1 MKKLPI
7 KQIYLLLIIVVGIVS
22 LSVYS
27 TYALFTYDK
36 ETGKVVHIG
45 TPNNLLIHTSI
56 NEYRRISIPSDTEYK
71 VDIDINNPKDIPLC
85 YSVWYNDFDKNITVL
100 KDEHS
105 ITNGIIESKNIL
117 RTSLIIINDSEES
130 IDVNL
135 GIATSEYNNTCSLDL
150 PSNKK
155 IITENYTN
163 NYLVDYVKNAINK
176 EVKKDAN
183 YEVIKDIKILNL
195 NDNLT
200 IANKFT
206 FKDGIFTLEDS
217 YQTTLT
223 IFNNDFTK
231 EKDYYICENN
241 DHCNILYKI
250 KDIDN
255 GYTIDKY
262 IGFTESNN
270 GILEYNN
277 NYVYYGGNPDNYICF
292 NDEDNCE
299 LWRIIGIFYNT
310 DKKYY
315 NTKIIKDDYLFTMN
329 YKDYSTDDD
338 ENTIYN
344 DYKDSNIDKIFNK
357 YYLNTSLSEDNILS
371 SSLSVD
377 SINKIIP
384 FKYNL
389 DYNNNLDVKVNNIYT
404 YNSKNDYT
412 TKVGLMSFSDYLYAG
427 SCTDKN
433 VIEYNGCTS
442 NNYLYK
448 NSLEYTMTRVDTTLD
463 KVYTIGIDNYIATST
478 EKYNVRPVLY
488 LKPRITVVKGN
499 GTISDPYIIK

>member
-135 GIATSEYNNTCSLDL
+135 GIATSEYNNTCLLDL

-155 IITENYTN
+155 IITETYTN

-231 EKDYYICENN
+231 EKDYYMCENN
-241 DHCNILYKI
+241 DYCNILYKI

-255 GYTIDKY
+255 GYTINKY

-277 NYVYYGGNPDNYICF
+277 
-292 NDEDNCE
+292 
-299 LWRIIGIFYNT
+299 
-310 DKKYY
+310 
-315 NTKIIKDDYLFTMN
+315 KDR
-329 YKDYSTDDD
+329 K
-338 ENTIYN
+338 
-344 DYKDSNIDKIFNK
+344 
-357 YYLNTSLSEDNILS
+357 
-371 SSLSVD
+371 SV
-377 SINKIIP
+377 
-384 FKYNL
+384 
-389 DYNNNLDVKVNNIYT
+389 V
-404 YNSKNDYT
+404 
-412 TKVGLMSFSDYLYAG
+412 
-427 SCTDKN
+427 
-433 VIEYNGCTS
+433 
-442 NNYLYK
+442 
-448 NSLEYTMTRVDTTLD
+448 
-463 KVYTIGIDNYIATST
+463 
-478 EKYNVRPVLY
+478 
-488 LKPRITVVKGN
+488 
-499 GTISDPYIIK
+499 